1 MAETFGA
8 LQVAVANASDESKR
22 AFVAFLRGII
32 KSIELPAD
40 QLWNIM
46 FYPHQC
52 TVIRIGIGLR
62 AFHTIDKSPNKRA
75 TAEDIARKVSRGA
88 DALLAARIMRVVA
101 GMGVVK
107 EVGRET
113 YENGPVG
120 QESVKDVLLVGG
132 VKFM

>member
-22 AFVAFLRGII
+22 AFVAFLRETI
-32 KSIELPAD
+32 KSIESPAD

-62 AFHTIDKSPNKRA
+62 AFHTIDDSPNKRA
-75 TAEDIARKVSRGA
+75 TAEDIAKKAPGGA
-88 DALLAARIMRVVA
+88 DALLAARIMRVLA
-101 GMGVVK
+101 GMGTVR
-107 EVGRET
+107 EVGPET

-120 QESVKDVLLVGG
+120 QELVKDVLLEGG
-132 VKFM
+132 MKFM